1 MKRIIFSPE
10 IDCKEYSPTE
20 ISYGVKQ
27 LLMKYLP
34 DEHLA
39 KISAKSKSKTDRHKR
54 DMHGIMEAKH
64 DMSFASLQYMKKY
77 NLLPPSG
84 NFIVVYFSDSS
95 TKPIDFTQ

>member
-1 MKRIIFSPE
+1 MKQIIFSPE
-10 IDCKEYSPTE
+10 NDCKEYSPTE

-39 KISAKSKSKTDRHKR
+39 KISAKSKTDRHKR
-54 DMHGIMEAKH
+54 DMHGTMDAKR

-77 NLLPPSG
+77 NLLPPTG
-84 NFIVVYFSDSS
+84 NF
-95 TKPIDFTQ
+95 KFTFQIPAVNQSARALWS